1 MPELPEVEVCRRG
14 IEPGLV
20 GQRLLGVI
28 VRNGRLRQPVPAELG
43 HILPGSDIV
52 AVRRRGKYLLI
63 DCMTPD
69 GAGTLIVHL
78 GMSGR
83 LRFAPLDLAADKH
96 DHVDLVLART
106 LLRFTDPRR
115 FGLILWQ
122 PGPPQA
128 ALAHP
133 LLAHLGVE
141 PLTEAFTAAW
151 LQEALAR
158 RHSPIKPV
166 LMDSHLLVGVGN
178 IYASESLFRAGIS
191 PLRAANRIRETLGDR
206 AHVNV
211 TSYNRQALLTGEVAT
226 AQDRQAV
233 EQMVSQV
240 ENVRSVVNDLAVMPP
255 STLSQRSTDTFI
267 TGKVR
272 ASLVDAQ
279 DISANSFK
287 VVTERNTVY
296 LMGRVSQRE
305 ANRATDIAR
314 GVTDVRKVVRVFE
327 IVSEEELRRIAPQP
341 APVTT
346 DTKPAGG

>member
-1 MPELPEVEVCRRG
+1 MTPTTLNRTRRVVGTALAAATLAAVLSACAPLIVGGAVVGGVMAVDRRTAGTQIEDEG
-14 IEPGLV
+14 IE
-20 GQRLLGVI
+20 
-28 VRNGRLRQPVPAELG
+28 
-43 HILPGSDIV
+43 
-52 AVRRRGKYLLI
+52 
-63 DCMTPD
+63 
-69 GAGTLIVHL
+69 
-78 GMSGR
+78 
-83 LRFAPLDLAADKH
+83 
-96 DHVDLVLART
+96 
-106 LLRFTDPRR
+106 
-115 FGLILWQ
+115 
-122 PGPPQA
+122 
-128 ALAHP
+128 
-133 LLAHLGVE
+133 
-141 PLTEAFTAAW
+141 
-151 LQEALAR
+151 
-158 RHSPIKPV
+158 
-166 LMDSHLLVGVGN
+166 
-178 IYASESLFRAGIS
+178 
-191 PLRAANRIRETLGDR
+191 LRAANRIREALGDR

-211 TSYNRQALLTGEVAT
+211 TSYYRQALLTGEVAT

>member
-1 MPELPEVEVCRRG
+1 MNPTTLNRTRRVVGTALAAATLAAALSACAPLIVGGAVVGGVMAVDRRTAGTQIEDEG
-14 IEPGLV
+14 IE
-20 GQRLLGVI
+20 
-28 VRNGRLRQPVPAELG
+28 
-43 HILPGSDIV
+43 
-52 AVRRRGKYLLI
+52 
-63 DCMTPD
+63 
-69 GAGTLIVHL
+69 
-78 GMSGR
+78 
-83 LRFAPLDLAADKH
+83 
-96 DHVDLVLART
+96 
-106 LLRFTDPRR
+106 
-115 FGLILWQ
+115 
-122 PGPPQA
+122 
-128 ALAHP
+128 
-133 LLAHLGVE
+133 
-141 PLTEAFTAAW
+141 
-151 LQEALAR
+151 
-158 RHSPIKPV
+158 
-166 LMDSHLLVGVGN
+166 
-178 IYASESLFRAGIS
+178 
-191 PLRAANRIRETLGDR
+191 LRAANRIRETLGDR

-211 TSYNRQALLTGEVAT
+211 TSYNRQVLLTGEVAT

-255 STLSQRSTDTFI
+255 STLGQRSTDTFI